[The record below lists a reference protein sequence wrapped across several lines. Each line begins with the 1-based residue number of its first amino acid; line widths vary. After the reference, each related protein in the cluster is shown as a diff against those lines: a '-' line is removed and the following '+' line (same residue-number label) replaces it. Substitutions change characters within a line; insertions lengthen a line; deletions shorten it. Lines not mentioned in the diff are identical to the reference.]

1 MVDNAINDGAVPAAS
16 TDRMRVAAVGDNCV
30 DVYVGD
36 HSARFPGGNAL
47 NVAAMIAGAGRVG
60 SAYYG
65 TVGKDPEGEFLLA
78 AARAAGVDVSGVVR
92 RPGATGVTTVRLIG
106 GEREFLSEEYG
117 ISLSFAPDAA
127 VTRTLCGYG
136 WVHISRLADT
146 AALVAALGRADTR
159 ASRDFGV
166 ELRDREAG
174 APIEA
179 GGLAA
184 AFFSA
189 ADRVEAEATAAQLI
203 DGGAELA
210 VGTIGP
216 EGAIAVEPAGT
227 HHQPA
232 LAGAPVDTL
241 GAGDA
246 FIAGFIAAR
255 LRGAD
260 IRQTM
265 RFAAEAAAE
274 TCARLGAWGALEPS
288 EVR

>member
-1 MVDNAINDGAVPAAS
+1 M
-16 TDRMRVAAVGDNCV
+16 
-30 DVYVGD
+30 
-36 HSARFPGGNAL
+36 
-47 NVAAMIAGAGRVG
+47 
-60 SAYYG
+60 
-65 TVGKDPEGEFLLA
+65 
-78 AARAAGVDVSGVVR
+78 
-92 RPGATGVTTVRLIG
+92 TTVRLIG

-117 ISLSFAPDAA
+117 VSLSFAPDAD
-127 VTRTLCGYG
+127 VTRTLCGYD
-136 WVHISRLADT
+136 WVHISRLPES

-166 ELRDREAG
+166 ELRDRDPG

-179 GGLAA
+179 GGLAV

-189 ADRVEAEATAAQLI
+189 ADRLEAEATAAQLVA
-203 DGGAELA
+203 GGAELA

-216 EGAIAVEPAGT
+216 EGAIAVEPAGV

-232 LAGAPVDTL
+232 LAHVPVDTL
-241 GAGDA
+241 GAGDS
-246 FIAGFIAAR
+246 FVAGFIGAR
-255 LRGAD
+255 LRGTD
-260 IRQTM
+260 IQQTM